1 MNLKNQNLFSKKFAL
16 LLVAVILG
24 ALIVFKLPEK
34 EFSKNSYLRE
44 NTKIK
49 IDERHSFTFHFPEKP
64 KVGTTILKISVFD
77 QDERKMNDLHISAF
91 YHMPEM
97 PSMKNSDSESPDF
110 MLNKKNDYLFPIN
123 ASMTGDWEVEIIFKE
138 NLHEIYRGKILF
150 SI

>member
-1 MNLKNQNLFSKKFAL
+1 MNLKNQNLFSKKLAL
-16 LLVAVILG
+16 LFVAAILG
-24 ALIVFKLPEK
+24 VLIIFGRSEK
-34 EFSKNSYLRE
+34 EFPKDKYLHE

-64 KVGTTILKISVFD
+64 KVGTTILKISVLD
-77 QDERKMNDLHISAF
+77 PIGKKMNDLHISAF
-91 YHMPEM
+91 YHMPAM

-138 NLHEIYRGKILF
+138 NLHELYRGKILF